1 MLEWLKAGDP
11 PNYVQIL
18 FAVLLLIEY
27 VLGKTTLIKAN
38 STLALVLTPVA
49 WVLRKIV
56 EATRKPPGGAG
67 GAAVVALALLVAG
80 CGAPATKARKVVSAA
95 DTFNEIV
102 ADGGRLGLVD
112 CGAKAEAKA
121 KAGDLAG
128 AQIDLD
134 KCRTKLVHLDMG
146 LRLAHDAS
154 AAALVAIDI
163 GEAAKAKDY
172 TAALAPLKE
181 AVRALLQ
188 LAVDAGVKIPP
199 DALAAMKGLL

>member
-80 CGAPATKARKVVSAA
+80 CGTPATIARKTLTAIDVANAA
-95 DTFNEIV
+95 APRFARV
-102 ADGGRLGLVD
+102 AI
-112 CGAKAEAKA
+112 KACIDKA
-121 KAGDLAG
+121 VAVGKAGDVPAG
-128 AQIDLD
+128 EKALQKCAETRD
-134 KCRTKLVHLDMG
+134 KIMQAVKLSV
-146 LRLAHDAS
+146 DATEL
-154 AAALVAIDI
+154 AAAAVDVA
-163 GEAAKAKDY
+163 EASQAKDFDAILGPAWM
-172 TAALAPLKE
+172 AA
-181 AVRALLQ
+181 RAMARLL
-188 LAVDAGVKIPP
+188 VDAGVKLPNIPLIWP
-199 DALAAMKGLL
+199 